1 MDIYLLLHTIYVLRI
16 LKNAHVS
23 QIKTSN
29 KIDSNWNLIFPIAL
43 SVIYYI

>member
-1 MDIYLLLHTIYVLRI
+1 MVDVFFFKKMDIYLLLHTIYVLRI

-29 KIDSNWNLIFPIAL
+29 KIDSN
-43 SVIYYI
+43 